1 MFFAHVL
8 WGPGALGG
16 HSPQAFLIT
25 GLHAAKRAA
34 DTVKSYNLSFNISKE
49 VCQKRPTGEHAAL
62 APRPRWQQEVF
73 GELGPY
79 AFRIS
84 PYALYP
90 HNPHQAL
97 YRLRVA
103 DLTRAS
109 RRAVLSEGVRGVIY
123 IFGRDEPSLADI

>member
-1 MFFAHVL
+1 M
-8 WGPGALGG
+8 
-16 HSPQAFLIT
+16 
-25 GLHAAKRAA
+25 
-34 DTVKSYNLSFNISKE
+34 
-49 VCQKRPTGEHAAL
+49 
-62 APRPRWQQEVF
+62 PRWRQ
-73 GELGPY
+73 GRAGSRKGSLGVESLP
-79 AFRIS
+79 

-97 YRLRVA
+97 YRLRAA

>member
-1 MFFAHVL
+1 M
-8 WGPGALGG
+8 
-16 HSPQAFLIT
+16 
-25 GLHAAKRAA
+25 
-34 DTVKSYNLSFNISKE
+34 
-49 VCQKRPTGEHAAL
+49 
-62 APRPRWQQEVF
+62 PRWQPAKAALVTWQEGEF
-73 GELGPY
+73 GSGEP
-79 AFRIS
+79 S
-84 PYALYP
+84 ALRLIP

>member
-49 VCQKRPTGEHAAL
+49 VCQKRPTGEHAAGKG
-62 APRPRWQQEVF
+62 PTSSGRRPAVPIRF
-73 GELGPY
+73 GAANSG
-79 AFRIS
+79 
-84 PYALYP
+84 
-90 HNPHQAL
+90 
-97 YRLRVA
+97 
-103 DLTRAS
+103 
-109 RRAVLSEGVRGVIY
+109 
-123 IFGRDEPSLADI
+123 

>member
-1 MFFAHVL
+1 M
-8 WGPGALGG
+8 
-16 HSPQAFLIT
+16 
-25 GLHAAKRAA
+25 
-34 DTVKSYNLSFNISKE
+34 
-49 VCQKRPTGEHAAL
+49 
-62 APRPRWQQEVF
+62 PRWQPAKATLAAGGVW
-73 GELGPY
+73 GLRALRLPY
-79 AFRIS
+79 S
-84 PYALYP
+84 ALRLIP

>member
-1 MFFAHVL
+1 M

-49 VCQKRPTGEHAAL
+49 DALTGEHATL
-62 APRPRWQQEVF
+62 AAGGVWGVESLP
-73 GELGPY
+73 
-79 AFRIS
+79 

-90 HNPHQAL
+90 TTPTKPFIA
-97 YRLRVA
+97 Y
-103 DLTRAS
+103 
-109 RRAVLSEGVRGVIY
+109 
-123 IFGRDEPSLADI
+123 GRQI